1 MSFQW
6 PVMLGLLALLP
17 VLAALYLWALRRR
30 PRQPVRYTQVGLLAQ
45 AAAHG
50 GHWRRHLP
58 AALFGL
64 SLAAVILAL
73 ARPIAPLPVP
83 ASRVTVMLSI
93 DVSRSMLA
101 DDMPPSRLE
110 AAKTA
115 AKEFVHALPA
125 GVKVGVVT
133 FSSFATLV
141 IPPTADRQRVL
152 DAIDLLNVEAATAIG
167 DGLLEALWALPGRVR
182 PSEPFT
188 RAQPPQEPVLPGTVV
203 LLSDGQSNRGVIPQD
218 AAQIAREQQVKVYTV
233 GIGTPEGTFLT
244 LGGRSI
250 WVRLDEDTL
259 REIAEITGGVYYR
272 VTRAPELQQV
282 YRRLGRVIGWDSKPT
297 EVSAISAG
305 VAALLAVAA
314 IGLSLF
320 SINRFA

>member
-6 PVMLGLLALLP
+6 PAMLGLLLLLP
-17 VLAALYLWALRRR
+17 ALGGLYVWVLRRR
-30 PRQPVRYTQVGLLAQ
+30 PRQPVRYTQVALLAQ
-45 AAAHG
+45 AVAHG
-50 GHWRRHLP
+50 GRWRRHLP

-64 SLAAVILAL
+64 SLAAVIISL

-83 ASRVTVMLSI
+83 ASRTTVMLSI

-110 AAKTA
+110 AAKTS
-115 AKEFVHALPA
+115 AKEFVQALPA

-133 FSSFATLV
+133 FSSFATL
-141 IPPTADRQRVL
+141 ILPPTADRQRVL
-152 DAIDLLNVEAATAIG
+152 EAIDLLNVEAATAIG
-167 DGLLEALWALPGRVR
+167 DGLLEAVWALPGRVR
-182 PSEPFT
+182 PTQPFVHP
-188 RAQPPQEPVLPGTVV
+188 APPQEPVLPGTVV
-203 LLSDGQSNRGVIPQD
+203 LLSDGQSNRGVVPQD

-259 REIAEITGGVYYR
+259 REIAEITGGLYYR
-272 VTRAPELQQV
+272 VTRALELRQV
-282 YRRLGRVIGWDSKPT
+282 YRRLGRVVGWDSKPT

-305 VAALLAVAA
+305 VAAVLALAS

-320 SINRFA
+320 SVHRFS

>member
-1 MSFQW
+1 MTFQW
-6 PVMLGLLALLP
+6 PVMLGVLAVLP
-17 VLAALYLWALRRR
+17 VLTALYLWVLRRR
-30 PRQPVRYTQVGLLAQ
+30 PRQHVRFTQVGLLAQ
-45 AAAHG
+45 AAAQG
-50 GHWRRHLP
+50 GQWRRHGP

-64 SLAAVILAL
+64 ALTAIILSL

-101 DDMPPSRLE
+101 DDMRPSRLE

-115 AKEFVHALPA
+115 AKEFVQALPA

-141 IPPTADRQRVL
+141 IPPTTDRQRVL
-152 DAIDLLNVEAATAIG
+152 EAIDLLNVEAATAIG

-182 PSEPFT
+182 PADPT
-188 RAQPPQEPVLPGTVV
+188 ARPRPPAEPVLPATIV

-218 AAQIAREQQVKVYTV
+218 AAQVAREQQVKVYTV

-259 REIAEITGGVYYR
+259 REIAEITGGLYYR
-272 VTRAPELQQV
+272 VTRAVELQQV

-305 VAALLAVAA
+305 VAALFAVAA

-320 SINRFA
+320 SIRLG